1 MFGVPSDQGAP
12 WDAGAQKPGVPGTP
26 STPITPSALFVRPPG
41 PASTSAAPAIPGAL
55 SMIRPPL
62 TMPGNA
68 MSMNTS
74 ANTSSLPPGVTT
86 IAPSFLGAS
95 APLTPEP
102 AEAKTTKKAGPSR
115 PVGRPPLSGRPPA
128 RRGRPPRNPRPD
140 TDATA
145 ASRAGCARW
154 TPSLTLAQQQAI
166 LARALQASKSQSH
179 PPLTPVVA
187 LAQLGYVFVRLAQ
200 LPVIP
205 TANLPDGVVLR
216 LDEASTLGVLPTQLA
231 HFAGLLPGVRLGAA
245 ARPPTSPAEAPPL
258 WPALPHPLP
267 GKPLVDGGQ
276 PPATSAV
283 GQPVT
288 PQNTQLTRLS
298 RAEAEAWVDLPAPDV
313 DALRAVMEKDAQAA
327 QRRERQEQ
335 AMQTELQT
343 RIALAMRADRPLA
356 WWDKSALADAP
367 HTHTQSLQLVYPA
380 QRGKRNEAVAR
391 SARSAGAACIAAV
404 PATLVPIRLDLEH
417 EPFKFRDTFVWNA
430 ADDAATLE
438 AFALTL
444 CDDVGL
450 PPQVFVE
457 LIKSAVQLQVS
468 EYATSLSLQVA
479 APESEEQRVG
489 RGRLDANAERVWAQW
504 RSAVLQDAAPPAEPE
519 ADGAPADLPADELRI
534 LIKLDILVGG
544 VHLLDQFEWDLAADD
559 QAPEHFAAAFTSDL
573 GLVGEFTTAIA
584 HAIREQVSG
593 HWRWLSLLGYPYNQL
608 ASMDREVRDAFLPA
622 VVPQGLTRAREVTD
636 AFTPKLMQLS
646 AAEVFQME
654 REHER
659 DLRRKR
665 RQTKGRR
672 GASVEAFEPQR
683 TVRSVPLWGFQGAVP
698 EAERPVH
705 ARRAAAAAA
714 ASLAQTVLRDE
725 TPPTEAEGAGPAKRT
740 KTEWYDMY
748 FRYPGGLGGGR
759 RAAPRYCP
767 DGAWPLAQRLHE
779 SGVHSAAVATA
790 ALSVPAARGAEAASE
805 VRVAPREPA
814 GPMRGVRP
822 EDLERQQPTM
832 HDGVWH
838 CANCGVPG
846 MLTPARRKGP
856 AGEKTLCGPCGK
868 YFHRHRRVPGVTY
881 TRDAAVHQ
889 KRLGLAPSA
898 SAGDVADGE
907 ALPADELGM
916 SDSDDDAGAA
926 PAWLRQAVEA
936 CRAKYTHDRFE
947 VLQRAHP
954 EALGDGDRWRI
965 RCFDCPGKVYKP
977 GPGETLSNFEIHL
990 KNRGHRAAVAKR
1002 LPGAAG

>member
-12 WDAGAQKPGVPGTP
+12 WDAGAQKPGTPGT
-26 STPITPSALFVRPPG
+26 SGTPTTPSSLFVRPPG

-62 TMPGNA
+62 ATPGNA
-68 MSMNTS
+68 MGLNTPAS
-74 ANTSSLPPGVTT
+74 TSSLSPGITT
-86 IAPSFLGAS
+86 IAPSFLGAP
-95 APLTPEP
+95 APLATDPTEI
-102 AEAKTTKKAGPSR
+102 KTAKKAGPSR
-115 PVGRPPLSGRPPA
+115 P
-128 RRGRPPRNPRPD
+128 
-140 TDATA
+140 
-145 ASRAGCARW
+145 
-154 TPSLTLAQQQAI
+154 QQAI
-166 LARALQASKSQSH
+166 LARAIQASKAQTQ
-179 PPLTPVVA
+179 PPVTPVVA
-187 LAQLGYVFVRLAQ
+187 LAQLGCVFVRLAQ

-205 TANLPDGVVLR
+205 TVTLSDGVVLR
-216 LDEASTLGVLPTQLA
+216 LDEARTLGVLPTQLA
-231 HFAGLLPGVRLGAA
+231 HVASLLPGPRFAA
-245 ARPPTSPAEAPPL
+245 SPAKAPL
-258 WPALPHPLP
+258 WPALPQPVP
-267 GKPLVDGGQ
+267 GKPLVDGGE

-298 RAEAEAWVDLPAPDV
+298 RAEADAWDDLSAPDV
-313 DALRAVMEKDAQAA
+313 DALRALMEKDGQAA
-327 QRRERQEQ
+327 RRRETQER

-356 WWDKSALADAP
+356 WWEKSALADAP
-367 HTHTQSLQLVYPA
+367 HARTEPLQLVYPA
-380 QRGKRNEAVAR
+380 QRTKRAEAA
-391 SARSAGAACIAAV
+391 ARSAGAMRIAAV
-404 PATLVPIRLDLEH
+404 PATLVPIRLELEY
-417 EPFKFRDTFVWNA
+417 EPYKFRDTFVWNA
-430 ADDAATLE
+430 ADDDAALE
-438 AFALTL
+438 AFALAL

-457 LIKSAVQLQVS
+457 QIKSAVQLQVS
-468 EYATSLSLQVA
+468 EYATSLSLQVV
-479 APESEEQRVG
+479 APESDEQRMG
-489 RGRLDANAERVWAQW
+489 RGRLDADAERVWAQW
-504 RSAVLQDAAPPAEPE
+504 RSALLQDAAPSMEPE
-519 ADGAPADLPADELRI
+519 AGDAPAPADELRI

-559 QAPEHFAAAFTSDL
+559 QAAEHFAAAFTSEL
-573 GLVGEFTTAIA
+573 GLAGEFTTAIA

-608 ASMDREVRDAFLPA
+608 ASMDREVRDKFLPA
-622 VVPQGLTRAREVTD
+622 VAPQGLARTREAVD

-646 AAEVFQME
+646 AVEVLQME

-672 GASVEAFEPQR
+672 GTTVEAFEPQR
-683 TVRSVPLWGFQGAVP
+683 TMRSVPLWGFQGAVP
-698 EAERPVH
+698 DVERPAH
-705 ARRAAAAAA
+705 QRRAAAAAA
-714 ASLAQTVLRDE
+714 ASMAQMGPRDA
-725 TPPTEAEGAGPAKRT
+725 TPPIDAEGAGPAKRT

-767 DGAWPLAQRLHE
+767 DGAWPLAS
-779 SGVHSAAVATA
+779 SGVHGAAAATA
-790 ALSVPAARGAEAASE
+790 ALSTAALSTAAAGAAATEA
-805 VRVAPREPA
+805 RLPPREPA
-814 GPMRGVRP
+814 APMRGVRP

-889 KRLGLAPSA
+889 KRLGLASA
-898 SAGDVADGE
+898 AAGDAADGE
-907 ALPADELGM
+907 ALPADELGL
-916 SDSDDDAGAA
+916 SDSDDDAAAA
-926 PAWLRQAVEA
+926 PPWLLQAVEA

-947 VLQRAHP
+947 VLQRAHA
-954 EALGDGDRWRI
+954 EALGDSDRWRI

-977 GPGETLSNFEIHL
+977 GPGETLANFEIHL
-990 KNRGHRAAVAKR
+990 KNRGHRAAVARR
-1002 LPGAAG
+1002 LPGAAV